1 MSIVALKKKGVIL
14 FGSNVSGNK
23 PVGGIWL
30 RQGPFG
36 PNATINLDNQ
46 TGPGF
51 SINGGNRT
59 GRRIGQNMMMS
70 KNGTPFRGVHPRGS
84 GGCCGTYARP
94 EPTMIANKAYVDI
107 TGNQSKYIKPST
119 LSTDGMLDKK
129 YRWIKGG
136 QYPNYWVQPD
146 SNSNLTDNFSQW
158 FYIQQKAAAN
168 TCVTDTNDTIK
179 YTTNIN
185 VCNNNKTPLSRTT
198 FKAMFSNS
206 GYTKELYIPQTS
218 SQHTLKIQRK
228 CTNPIG
234 PQKPFPFAANN
245 NSRASSGST
254 NYMPPPI
261 STPIYLTP
269 PPNYYKT

>member
-1 MSIVALKKKGVIL
+1 MSINTLKKKGVIL

-23 PVGGIWL
+23 PNGGIWL

-36 PNATINLDNQ
+36 PNATINLENQ

-51 SINGGNRT
+51 SINGGSRT

-94 EPTMIANKAYVDI
+94 EPTMNAGKAYVDI
-107 TGNQSKYIKPST
+107 TGNQAKYIKPST
-119 LSTDGMLDKK
+119 ISTNGMLDKK

-146 SNSNLTDNFSQW
+146 ANLPYNFSQW
-158 FYIQQKAAAN
+158 FYIQQKAASN
-168 TCVTDTNDTIK
+168 ICVTDTNDTIK
-179 YTTNIN
+179 YTGHCLP
-185 VCNNNKTPLSRTT
+185 CNNNRTPLPRTT

-206 GYTKELYIPQTS
+206 GYTKQLYLPQDS
-218 SQHTLKIQRK
+218 SQHTLQIQRK

-234 PQKPFPFAANN
+234 SQKPFPFAANN
-245 NSRASSGST
+245 NSKASSGST
-254 NYMPPPI
+254 NYTPPPI